1 MKTKNDLKTGILI
14 GIGMIVIPLILMS
27 SSTSSS
33 NNGIVGTPE
42 SHVWEIY
49 LREGTTGWLLNKKT
63 GEVKGLQAQNE
74 SIFIPRIKDKRK

>member
-1 MKTKNDLKTGILI
+1 
-14 GIGMIVIPLILMS
+14 MS
-27 SSTSSS
+27 SSSIPTT
-33 NNGIVGTPE
+33 NNEMVYGTPE

-74 SIFIPRIKDKRK
+74 SIFIPRLKDKRKK